1 MTPPAKPSPTVDSV
15 ILTLTANPSIDRT
28 LTVER
33 VERGRVIRA
42 GAPQV
47 DAGGKGV
54 NVSRVLVRNGYQTLA
69 VLPSGGAEGAQLQA
83 LLAEENVGLLPVR
96 VGGAVR
102 TNISLVEPDGTVTKI
117 NEPGPTLS
125 EQEQETLL
133 ATTLMASRPGGWVAV
148 CGSLPPG
155 VNPDL
160 YARLVVRLRQRGAKV
175 ALDTSDAPLEL
186 GLAAGPNLVKPNR
199 DELSAV
205 TGRSLRTLGD
215 VIEAAKLVRDKGA
228 EVVLVT
234 LGADGA
240 LLVDDTGATHGEAP
254 VAAPRSA
261 VGAGDAL
268 LAGFLAAGG
277 QGVHGLHQALCWG
290 AAATALPGSRMPAP
304 ADLNGCGAV
313 IHDRV
318 DLDRILVDGYGGG
331 VKAAAEP

>member
-1 MTPPAKPSPTVDSV
+1 MTPSAEPSIARESV

-42 GAPQV
+42 GTAQV

-96 VGGAVR
+96 AGGAVR
-102 TNISLVEPDGTVTKI
+102 ANISLVEPDGTVTKI
-117 NEPGPTLS
+117 NEPGPTLTEE
-125 EQEQETLL
+125 EQEALL

-155 VNPDL
+155 VKQDL
-160 YARLVVRLRQRGAKV
+160 YAQLIIRLRKRRAKV
-175 ALDTSDAPLEL
+175 ALDTSDVSLEL

-205 TGRSLRTLGD
+205 TGRTLRTLGE

-228 EVVLVT
+228 ELVLVS
-234 LGADGA
+234 LGPDGA
-240 LLVDDTGATHGEAP
+240 ILVDEHGATHGEAP
-254 VAAPRSA
+254 VIAPRSA

-277 QGVHGLHQALCWG
+277 EGIDALRQALCWG

-304 ADLNGCGAV
+304 HDLNRGAAV
-313 IHDRV
+313 IHDRIN
-318 DLDRILVDGYGGG
+318 LDRILVG
-331 VKAAAEP
+331 EPELSTSRTP

>member
-1 MTPPAKPSPTVDSV
+1 MTPSGDDV
-15 ILTLTANPSIDRT
+15 ILTLTANPSLDRT
-28 LTVER
+28 LTVES

-42 GAPQV
+42 GAAQV

-54 NVSRVLVRNGYQTLA
+54 NVSRVLVSNGYPTLA
-69 VLPSGGAEGAQLQA
+69 VLPTGGAEGAQLRE
-83 LLAEENVGLLPVR
+83 LLTEQNVGVMPVR

-102 TNISLVEPDGTVTKI
+102 ANVSLVEPDGTVTKI

-125 EQEQETLL
+125 EEEQEALL
-133 ATTLMASRPGGWVAV
+133 ATTLSASRPGGWVAV

-155 VNPDL
+155 VKQDL
-160 YARLVVRLRQRGAKV
+160 YARLIVRLRRRGAKV
-175 ALDTSDAPLEL
+175 ALDTSDVSLEL

-205 TGRSLRTLGD
+205 TGRTLRTLGD

-228 EVVLVT
+228 EVVLVS

-240 LLVDDTGATHGEAP
+240 VLVDDAGATHGEAP
-254 VAAPRSA
+254 VSTPRSA

-268 LAGFLAAGG
+268 LAGFLASGG
-277 QGVHGLHQALCWG
+277 QGVNGLSQALCWG

-304 ADLNGCGAV
+304 ADLDHCEAV
-313 IHDRV
+313 IHDLV
-318 DLDRILVDGYGGG
+318 DLDRILVG
-331 VKAAAEP
+331 EPDRRTPATR

>member
-1 MTPPAKPSPTVDSV
+1 MTQSV

-33 VERGRVIRA
+33 VEPGRVIRA
-42 GAPQV
+42 DTAQV

-69 VLPSGGAEGAQLQA
+69 VLPSGGPEGAQLEA
-83 LLAEENVGLLPVR
+83 LLAGENVGFLAVH
-96 VGGAVR
+96 VHGAVR
-102 TNISLVEPDGTVTKI
+102 ANISLVEPDGTVTKI
-117 NEPGPTLS
+117 NEPGPALS
-125 EQEQETLL
+125 DEEQAALL

-155 VNPDL
+155 VKQDF
-160 YARLVVRLRQRGAKV
+160 YARLIVGLRERGARV
-175 ALDTSDAPLEL
+175 ALDTSDVSLEL
-186 GLAAGPNLVKPNR
+186 GLAAGPHLVKPNR

-205 TGRSLRTLGD
+205 TGGPVRTLGD

-228 EVVLVT
+228 DVVLVS

-240 LLVDDTGATHGEAP
+240 VLVDHRRATHGEAP

-268 LAGFLAAGG
+268 LAGFLASGG
-277 QGVHGLHQALCWG
+277 QGVRGLRQALRWG

-304 ADLNGCGAV
+304 HDLNGCLVV
-313 IHDRV
+313 IHDRI
-318 DLDRILVDGYGGG
+318 DLDRALVGEAGRSTTRT
-331 VKAAAEP
+331 P